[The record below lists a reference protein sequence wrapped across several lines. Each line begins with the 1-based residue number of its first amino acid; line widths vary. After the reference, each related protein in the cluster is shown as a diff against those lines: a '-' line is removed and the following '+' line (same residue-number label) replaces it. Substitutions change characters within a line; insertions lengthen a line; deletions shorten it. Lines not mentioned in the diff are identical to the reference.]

1 MGIANSAHAN
11 WPCYAERSM
20 NTEKAQN
27 NPVCSHN
34 YIRNGYYLGLQIDVY
49 YCMECGES
57 RVAVQW
63 EKFELRNTPP
73 HGLLNKST

>member
-1 MGIANSAHAN
+1 
-11 WPCYAERSM
+11 M
-20 NTEKAQN
+20 NIEKAQKEN
-27 NPVCSHN
+27 NPVCPHN

-49 YCMECGES
+49 YCLECGES

-63 EKFELRNTPP
+63 EKFELRNAPP

>member
-1 MGIANSAHAN
+1 
-11 WPCYAERSM
+11 M

-49 YCMECGES
+49 YCTECGES

-63 EKFELRNTPP
+63 ENLKCATLHRMDC
-73 HGLLNKST
+73 